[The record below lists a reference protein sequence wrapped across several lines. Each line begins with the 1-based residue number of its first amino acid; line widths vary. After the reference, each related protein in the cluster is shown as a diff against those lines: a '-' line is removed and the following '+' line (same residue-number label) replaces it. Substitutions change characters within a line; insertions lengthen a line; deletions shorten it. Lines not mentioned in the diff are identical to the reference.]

1 MQDKPDMLP
10 KATQEDIDVLAKPD
24 ASQHESAWTT
34 FRNLPKSHR
43 WPYFYRHFFWPIIIG
58 VVVLAA
64 AIAFIVNMAVTPKGQ
79 GLGVAVIDL
88 EESSQQM
95 DGLEDGYEHYRQ
107 VNKDLV
113 TFENDFY
120 LDSNNHVSAGNSQET
135 FDVQLSGGTLN
146 TLISTKAGLES
157 KDVRDYVEPLADVL
171 TPHQL
176 GVLRDRGAI
185 VELPLGKDGAARQV
199 ALDLGKSDA
208 WRQHADGGTDALLAF
223 VNVQNKQYV
232 RLFVDYLYGM

>member
-1 MQDKPDMLP
+1 M
-10 KATQEDIDVLAKPD
+10 
-24 ASQHESAWTT
+24 
-34 FRNLPKSHR
+34 
-43 WPYFYRHFFWPIIIG
+43 
-58 VVVLAA
+58 VLAA

-88 EESSQQM
+88 DESSQQM

-120 LDSNNHVSAGNSQET
+120 LDSSNHVSAGNSQET

-199 ALDLGKSDA
+199 ALDLGKSDE

-223 VNVQNKQYV
+223 VNV
-232 RLFVDYLYGM
+232 